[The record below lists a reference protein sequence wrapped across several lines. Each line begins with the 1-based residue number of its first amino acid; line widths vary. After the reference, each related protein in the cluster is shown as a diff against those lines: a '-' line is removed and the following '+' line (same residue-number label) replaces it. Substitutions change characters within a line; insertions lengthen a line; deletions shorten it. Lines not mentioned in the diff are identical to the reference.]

1 VKLTVANFSGV
12 SAVDVLAVS
21 LRLLERNNR
30 FIANNIANV
39 DTPNFRPSH
48 IDFQESLRQAVS
60 RAGGD
65 AWRTQLRVV
74 MEDDGREFR
83 NDGNSVDIE
92 TEMMKLAENTNK
104 YNILAGLLTKKFE
117 ITKKML
123 TNLR

>member
-1 VKLTVANFSGV
+1 MANFDGV
-12 SAVDVLAVS
+12 SAIDVLGAS

-48 IDFQESLRQAVS
+48 IDFQESLKRAVRQT
-60 RAGGD
+60 GGGG
-65 AWRTQLRVV
+65 LRVV
-74 MEDDGREFR
+74 VEENGLEGR
-83 NDGNSVDIE
+83 NDGNRVDIE

-104 YNILAGLLTKKFE
+104 FNIYAGLLTKKFE
-117 ITKKML
+117 TIKKML